1 MREVMRTEKIF
12 SGNWPAAEITELVA
26 MWPTQKAFCK
36 ENGFSV
42 TTIREWCDPTH
53 PRKPSHSK
61 KLHLSLIAQ
70 ARGLLAQKVEM
81 AENIIE
87 IPPSYWKKVEEIANG
102 HKAEPLAVVCRAIE
116 IYHLTK
122 KDSKFL

>member
-1 MREVMRTEKIF
+1 MTRKTYNF

-26 MWPTQKAFCK
+26 QWPTQKAFCQA
-36 ENGFSV
+36 NGFSV

-61 KLHLSLIAQ
+61 KLHLNLIAQ
-70 ARGLLAQKVEM
+70 GRGVMAQKIDM
-81 AENIIE
+81 AENILE
-87 IPPSYWKKVEEIANG
+87 IPPHYWKKVKEIANA
-102 HKAEPLAVVCRAIE
+102 HSAEPLSVVCRAIE

-122 KDSKFL
+122 TDYQIL